1 MAELVD
7 ALDSKSSSR
16 KGVGV
21 RFSPGAPFFRQFKP
35 CPCCGLRSPLIFSNR
50 KSDGRL
56 RAEARIRDLAKP
68 KSISRKSPR
77 KRAPRGTG
85 EQRIVDAATDF
96 FAEDG
101 FRAPTR
107 ELAKKLGVTQALID
121 RVFEEIVS
129 QKWDEA
135 EVERL
140 LDTSSPLVRRLTTF
154 YQDIVGRRSKQGVRL
169 FMRAGLDDQQLAA
182 RYTFP
187 LNERVLTP
195 VVVALRQEAGLPL
208 PPKKPVLRAERE
220 LVMML
225 HGAIAHMGMRK
236 HIYDSP
242 LPDDL
247 SDLVAFNVE
256 SFLEGAVS
264 RLKKLHAKPPKGRL
278 GVRLSTRKNSP
289 IE

>member
-1 MAELVD
+1 M
-7 ALDSKSSSR
+7 
-16 KGVGV
+16 
-21 RFSPGAPFFRQFKP
+21 
-35 CPCCGLRSPLIFSNR
+35 
-50 KSDGRL
+50 
-56 RAEARIRDLAKP
+56 RAHARIRRLVKP
-68 KSISRKSPR
+68 KPTAKKLPR

-96 FAEDG
+96 FAEHG

-107 ELAKKLGVTQALID
+107 ELAKKLGVTQALLYRYFKTKQALID
-121 RVFEEIVS
+121 RVFEGIVS
-129 QKWDEA
+129 QKWDQA

-140 LDTSSPLVRRLTTF
+140 LVASSPLVERLTKF
-154 YQDIVGRRSKQGVRL
+154 YQDIVQRRSKQGVRL

-195 VVVALRQEAGLPL
+195 VIVALRQEAELPL

-264 RLKKLHAKPPKGRL
+264 RLRKLHAKPPKGRL
-278 GVRLSTRKNSP
+278 GVQLSTRKNSP